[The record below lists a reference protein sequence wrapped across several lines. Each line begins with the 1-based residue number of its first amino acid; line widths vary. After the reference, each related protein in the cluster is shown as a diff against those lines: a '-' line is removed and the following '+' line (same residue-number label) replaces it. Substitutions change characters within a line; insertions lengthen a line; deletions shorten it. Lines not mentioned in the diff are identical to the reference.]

1 MPRSAR
7 DAEKLVLRNPEN
19 IAAAIIYAS
28 LLAFAGKHLVSW
40 MRARDASD
48 VMPVILFWGIAAL
61 LMLACL
67 VRAVAGGMVA
77 RKSDG
82 QVTISLSLGPIALW
96 RIRSVVLD
104 DLASIAVCEHVRR
117 FRGNKIRRYTIV
129 YQYAGAQME
138 LLGGLS
144 RQSASLLVEFLDS
157 KHSGGT
163 RAATWL

>member
-1 MPRSAR
+1 MPSSDR
-7 DAEKLVLRNPEN
+7 DAEKLVLRDPEN
-19 IAAAIIYAS
+19 IAGAITYAT

-40 MRARDASD
+40 MRAQDASD
-48 VMPVILFWGIAAL
+48 VMPVILFWGFAAL
-61 LMLACL
+61 LILACL

-104 DLASIAVCEHVRR
+104 DLANVAVYEHVRS

-129 YQYAGAQME
+129 YEYAGAQME
-138 LLGGLS
+138 LLRGLP
-144 RQSASLLVEFLDS
+144 RQSARLLVEFLGS
-157 KHSGGT
+157 EQSGGT
-163 RAATWL
+163 RAVTWL